1 MATNDIV
8 NIKWDHFGVFR
19 RFQLPSNITV
29 DLYQLLLTKI
39 NAVVPDFTG
48 HLGWRDAEGDIICFS
63 TDEELRNAIQFA
75 SNSQLRI
82 QTIAENLPQYEN
94 EKTPRKAEKGN
105 KRTKESH
112 PFVTC
117 NRCDQPLYGI
127 RYKCAICDD
136 FDLCEEC
143 EKDGTHPDHALIRYA
158 TPRTPKIDPI
168 RPRRTW
174 RQHNHGFG
182 HRDSFLQE
190 GIFGRT
196 AAAAAQAAQHAAN
209 AAAQHAA
216 RHAARHA
223 AAAATHFADNVNAAR
238 ENGDGFP
245 PQFRDSVA
253 QGMEYL
259 KEVGTQI
266 QQAFANFGIEV
277 DMDVQNDDNSAKIP
291 KTEDPKTKEMT
302 ENKKETND
310 EKENGQKKDN
320 TKFSKNCSDEPENE
334 DGKRKNDDSATQNV
348 GTVSLRTQNI
358 GMNSEELDVP
368 MKKMHISEHNE
379 AEVMEQNLKES
390 TPDAVVSCD
399 DISDE
404 WTMMDISSSGA
415 PLSPIISDG
424 KCMAGT
430 PFIVPP
436 PGPHNPHCYFLYPEE
451 HIALCVIQ
459 LEGMGF
465 DNCNGWLTKL
475 AVDLKGDVS
484 AVIEN
489 MKNDPLYAKRFEN
502 DI

>member
-1 MATNDIV
+1 MLTTSSSAMALNNMV
-8 NIKWDHFGVFR
+8 NIKWDHFGVYR
-19 RFQLPSNITV
+19 RFQLPMDAIGVN
-29 DLYQLLLTKI
+29 LYRLLLNKI
-39 NAVVPDFTG
+39 INVVPDFMG
-48 HLGWRDAEGDIICFS
+48 KLGWKDEEGDIIHFS
-63 TDEELRNAIQFA
+63 TDEELRAALQIITN
-75 SNSQLRI
+75 NQLRI
-82 QTIAENLPQYEN
+82 QTIEDLPQC
-94 EKTPRKAEKGN
+94 EKERASRDTEKEN
-105 KRTKESH
+105 KRMKEIH

-127 RYKCAICDD
+127 RYKCCICDD

-158 TPRTPKIDPI
+158 TPRTPKIEHP

-174 RQHNHGFG
+174 RQHNHTFS

-196 AAAAAQAAQHAAN
+196 AAAAAHAAQNAAN

-216 RHAARHA
+216 RHAA
-223 AAAATHFADNVNAAR
+223 AAATHFTDNVNAAK
-238 ENGDGFP
+238 ESTDGLP

-266 QQAFANFGIEV
+266 QQALANFGIEV
-277 DMDVQNDDNSAKIP
+277 DMDVQHDGVSEKIP
-291 KTEDPKTKEMT
+291 KTKSSTAKGTAENNTANKE
-302 ENKKETND
+302 
-310 EKENGQKKDN
+310 EKVVEKKDKTDN
-320 TKFSKNCSDEPENE
+320 SKIDGPENE
-334 DGKRKNDDSATQNV
+334 NEKRKDDGPTAQSVET
-348 GTVSLRTQNI
+348 SPD
-358 GMNSEELDVP
+358 ELDVP

-379 AEVMEQNLKES
+379 TENEKQNSKGPML
-390 TPDAVVSCD
+390 DVVASCD

-404 WTMMDISSSGA
+404 WTMMDISSPGNKCQSG
-415 PLSPIISDG
+415 PSLYPIIVDG

-430 PFIVPP
+430 PFIIPQ
-436 PGPHNPHCYFLYPEE
+436 PGPHNPHCYFIYPDE
-451 HIALCVIQ
+451 HVALCVIQ

-484 AVIEN
+484 AVIED
-489 MKNDPLYAKRFEN
+489 MKKDPVYAKHFEN